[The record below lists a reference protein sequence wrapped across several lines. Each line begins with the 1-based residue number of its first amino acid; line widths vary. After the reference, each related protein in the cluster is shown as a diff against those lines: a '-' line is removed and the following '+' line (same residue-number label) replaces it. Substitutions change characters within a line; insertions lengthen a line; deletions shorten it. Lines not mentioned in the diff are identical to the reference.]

1 MMTPLD
7 WAFLPLQRYFVFYGR
22 SPRAEYWYFWLLQM
36 ILSIITVMVDLVLGL
51 GGPEAPLSTNLLLVL
66 ALFFPSLAV
75 TVRRLHDI
83 NRSGW
88 TVLVYGV
95 ASVAA
100 AIVGGVVGALAG
112 IGVVLMLV
120 AVALVSI
127 NFVIMMA
134 TDGSPG
140 ENHYGPDPYGRAYG
154 WRG

>member
-1 MMTPLD
+1 MTPLD

-22 SPRAEYWYFWLLQM
+22 SPRAEYWHFWLLQL
-36 ILSIITVMVDLVLGL
+36 ILSIVTTLLDLALGL
-51 GGPEAPLSTNLLLVL
+51 GGSEAPLSTNLLLAL

-88 TVLVYGV
+88 TVLTYAV
-95 ASVAA
+95 ASGVA
-100 AIVGGVVGALAG
+100 AIVGGVVGALADVG
-112 IGVVLMLV
+112 IVLIIV

-140 ENHYGPDPYGRAYG
+140 ENHYGADPYGRAYG
-154 WRG
+154 